1 MVRNTVEQE
10 LTVIFKE
17 FLSDQVLKNSPLSR
31 NVQHSTSENHVFVF
45 NSERETESQPTPL
58 FSFKIISEKLFH
70 LKMFQKNHQARP
82 QVYLNIAKVLDVS
95 HKTAKALRK
104 DMKGAI
110 KPLHST
116 GIPSIC
122 SHRSQ
127 IVTFIY
133 KRNTIM
139 KKKIHLRLLQLFV

>member
-1 MVRNTVEQE
+1 MRSTVPQR
-10 LTVIFKE
+10 T
-17 FLSDQVLKNSPLSR
+17 
-31 NVQHSTSENHVFVF
+31 TY
-45 NSERETESQPTPL
+45 L
-58 FSFKIISEKLFH
+58 FSTQRERLKVSQHHCFH
-70 LKMFQKNHQARP
+70 LKLFQKNYLKIFQKNHQARP

-95 HKTAKALRK
+95 HKVAKALRK

-122 SHRSQ
+122 SHHSQ

-139 KKKIHLRLLQLFV
+139 KKKIHLRLLQLVV